1 MLALSLI
8 DVKDFMNKFLRSEI
22 FDHFLLQEGVI
33 QTAASYVI
41 DGKINDTFYTSEEKI
56 NLGLEDDRFL
66 PYSML
71 RQNFFD
77 LIKGKK
83 APSSFK
89 VILSLSN
96 KNLARTLAGMKS
108 NFTAEDITALF
119 LNIHYQEQKLTLT
132 TGVSYRIFSTDKT
145 VEHEWDRLVLL
156 FLKQNEIPFEEL

>member
-56 NLGLEDDRFL
+56 SLGLEDDLFL

-77 LIKGKK
+77 LIKGKNYIDVKFEDTDYHSLNVK
-83 APSSFK
+83 AYE
-89 VILSLSN
+89 N
-96 KNLARTLAGMKS
+96 
-108 NFTAEDITALF
+108 
-119 LNIHYQEQKLTLT
+119 
-132 TGVSYRIFSTDKT
+132 
-145 VEHEWDRLVLL
+145 
-156 FLKQNEIPFEEL
+156 